1 MLLTEADGKAL
12 LREADIPTPP
22 GQLVRAPATPSVPG
36 PWMVKAQVPAG
47 GRGLAG
53 LIRRAETP
61 QAARAAVAALLGA
74 MHRGHRV
81 GACLIEQVAQGEE
94 QYLAIALDPAAYGLR
109 LLYRPEGGMAVE
121 QGGSL
126 AGTAL
131 PPEPAAIAAALPG
144 LLPGAVVP
152 IAMRLADLVLT
163 RELALAEI
171 NPLFVRAAV
180 AVAGDARIVID
191 LNALP
196 RQPALA
202 ARIAADPD
210 AYPDAIRRQEHG
222 FDYVTLDPAGRIGL
236 LTTGAGLSM
245 MLIDEMTAAGARPL
259 NFCDIRTSMLRGSP
273 ARIIAAL
280 EWMAAASDLRAILVN
295 IFAGI
300 TDLAEFAGL
309 LAEALAARPVVV
321 PVIAR
326 LVGRNAGAAAEILT
340 ARAPGVVL
348 EPDLTRALAR
358 AVEAAR

>member
-36 PWMVKAQVPAG
+36 PWMVKAQMPAG

-74 MHRGHRV
+74 THRGHRV

-109 LLYRPEGGMAVE
+109 LLYRAEGGVAVE
-121 QGGSL
+121 GGGSL

-131 PPEPAAIAAALPG
+131 PPEPAAIAAALPWS
-144 LLPGAVVP
+144 LPAAVAPV
-152 IAMRLADLVLT
+152 AMRLAELVLT

-171 NPLFVRAAV
+171 NPLFVSAAG

-210 AYPDAIRRQEHG
+210 AYADAIRRQEHG

-280 EWMAAASDLRAILVN
+280 GWMAAAPELRAILVN

-309 LAEALAARPVVV
+309 LAEALAARPVAV

-326 LVGRNAGAAAEILT
+326 LVGRNAGPAAAILT
-340 ARAPGVVL
+340 ARAPLVVL

>member
-22 GQLVRAPATPSVPG
+22 GQLVRAPATPSVRG

-74 MHRGHRV
+74 THRGHRV
-81 GACLIEQVAQGEE
+81 GACLIEQVARGEE
-94 QYLAIALDPAAYGLR
+94 HYLAIALDPAAYGLR

-121 QGGSL
+121 AGGSL

-144 LLPGAVVP
+144 LLPAAVVP
-152 IAMRLADLVLT
+152 VATRLAELVLT

-171 NPLFVRAAV
+171 NPLFVRAAG

-309 LAEALAARPVVV
+309 LAEALAARPVAV

-326 LVGRNAGAAAEILT
+326 LVGRNAAAAAEILT
-340 ARAPGVVL
+340 ARAPLVVL

-358 AVEAAR
+358 TVEAAR